1 MRQNV
6 CANIFLRISFYIK
19 SLWQK
24 LELYRQT
31 DQFSTE
37 LTWQN
42 KIGNHQTVRVS
53 LSLSGEKISRKVRE
67 QGGVRRGG
75 GGYFKCDREN
85 IQIRSVRSRWQ
96 PDPPQDLCC
105 RSWVRAPLIS
115 FDGLLTHLSLSRRS
129 VVVFTRM
136 GLLSNPS
143 DWASSCQYRTVLG
156 ILSILHN

>member
-6 CANIFLRISFYIK
+6 CANISQNFFLYYKVSV
-19 SLWQK
+19 WQK
-24 LELYRQT
+24 VELYRQT
-31 DQFSTE
+31 DQFWTQ

-96 PDPPQDLCC
+96 PDPPQDLGPGAAYLIWWITHPLEPLAEICC
-105 RSWVRAPLIS
+105 CVYE
-115 FDGLLTHLSLSRRS
+115 DGVALQPFRLL
-129 VVVFTRM
+129 
-136 GLLSNPS
+136 G
-143 DWASSCQYRTVLG
+143 QQ
-156 ILSILHN
+156 LSI